1 MELHKEDISVD
12 IDFGPI
18 VKGMFIIT
26 FSSAVL
32 IVLKSWFNLEYAWII
47 AFAPIII
54 GWFHIIGL
62 IVFKVIKAIIQ
73 KTLDDMFG
81 NDNDLPP
88 TTGSL

>member
-1 MELHKEDISVD
+1 MELHEENIRID

-26 FSSAVL
+26 FTSAVL
-32 IVLKSWFNLEYAWII
+32 IILKSLFDFQYDWLV

-62 IVFKVIKAIIQ
+62 IMFKVIKAIIQ